1 MRDLNTTIMET
12 IIGLLFILL
21 PVILKLV
28 GKRLEQS
35 GQPEKAKKLQD
46 LLDTVYDGK
55 AETEELETEDE
66 PDDDLE
72 VEYDDDGQIVS
83 VHPKM
88 TWKPE
93 PAPVV
98 MEKQKADPQIHL
110 WEVKEGVATVK
121 KKPILVEEA
130 PKKKREKIDPKKLV
144 VYSEIMKP
152 KF

>member
-1 MRDLNTTIMET
+1 MET

-55 AETEELETEDE
+55 
-66 PDDDLE
+66 DDDKLKDEQDDGLE

-98 MEKQKADPQIHL
+98 VEKPKADPQIHL
-110 WEVKEGVATVK
+110 WEVKEGIPATK

>member
-1 MRDLNTTIMET
+1 MET

-21 PVILKLV
+21 PVILKII

-46 LLDTVYDGK
+46 FLDTISS
-55 AETEELETEDE
+55 EEDDVDDE
-66 PDDDLE
+66 ME

-88 TWKPE
+88 IWEPE
-93 PAPVV
+93 PVSTPAPEKTFVFESKPAPAV
-98 MEKQKADPQIHL
+98 KKQK
-110 WEVKEGVATVK
+110 
-121 KKPILVEEA
+121 KPVLMEET
-130 PKKKREKIDPKKLV
+130 PKKKSEKIDPKKLV
-144 VYSEIMKP
+144 IYSEIMKP

>member
-1 MRDLNTTIMET
+1 MET

-55 AETEELETEDE
+55 
-66 PDDDLE
+66 DDDKLKDEQDDGLE

-88 TWKPE
+88 VWKPE
-93 PAPVV
+93 PIVPVV
-98 MEKQKADPQIHL
+98 EKKVEPAAQIHL
-110 WEVKEGVATVK
+110 WEVKEGIPATK
-121 KKPILVEEA
+121 KKPMLVEEA

-152 KF
+152 NF

>member
-1 MRDLNTTIMET
+1 MET

-55 AETEELETEDE
+55 
-66 PDDDLE
+66 DDDKLKDEQDDGLE

-88 TWKPE
+88 VWKPE
-93 PAPVV
+93 PIVPVV
-98 MEKQKADPQIHL
+98 EKKVEPAAQIHL
-110 WEVKEGVATVK
+110 WEVKEGIPATK
-121 KKPILVEEA
+121 KKPMLVEEA
-130 PKKKREKIDPKKLV
+130 PKKKREKIDPKKLI

>member
-1 MRDLNTTIMET
+1 MET

-55 AETEELETEDE
+55 
-66 PDDDLE
+66 DDDKLKDEQDDGLE

-83 VHPKM
+83 VQPKM
-88 TWKPE
+88 ARKPE
-93 PAPVV
+93 PLPFVQ
-98 MEKQKADPQIHL
+98 EKHVPDPQIHL
-110 WEVKEGVATVK
+110 WDVKEGVAAVK

>member
-1 MRDLNTTIMET
+1 MET

-55 AETEELETEDE
+55 
-66 PDDDLE
+66 DDDKLKDKQDDGLE
-72 VEYDDDGQIVS
+72 VEYDDVGQIVS

-88 TWKPE
+88 VWKPE
-93 PAPVV
+93 PIVPVV
-98 MEKQKADPQIHL
+98 EKKVEPAAQIHL
-110 WEVKEGVATVK
+110 WEVKEGIPATK
-121 KKPILVEEA
+121 KKPMLVEEA

>member
-1 MRDLNTTIMET
+1 MET

-55 AETEELETEDE
+55 
-66 PDDDLE
+66 DDDKLKDEQDDGLE

-88 TWKPE
+88 VWKPE
-93 PAPVV
+93 PIVPVV
-98 MEKQKADPQIHL
+98 EKKVEPAAQIHL
-110 WEVKEGVATVK
+110 WEVKEGIPATK
-121 KKPILVEEA
+121 KKPMLVEEA
-130 PKKKREKIDPKKLV
+130 PKKKRENIDPKKLV

>member
-1 MRDLNTTIMET
+1 MET

-55 AETEELETEDE
+55 DE
-66 PDDDLE
+66 GKLKDEQDDGLE

-98 MEKQKADPQIHL
+98 VEKPKADPQIHL
-110 WEVKEGVATVK
+110 WEVKEGIPATK
-121 KKPILVEEA
+121 KKPMLVEEA

>member
-1 MRDLNTTIMET
+1 MTRDLNTTIMET

-55 AETEELETEDE
+55 
-66 PDDDLE
+66 DDDKLKDEQDDGLE

-88 TWKPE
+88 VWKPE
-93 PAPVV
+93 PIVPVV
-98 MEKQKADPQIHL
+98 EKKVEPAAQIHL
-110 WEVKEGVATVK
+110 WEVKEGVAAVK
-121 KKPILVEEA
+121 KKPMLVEEA

>member
-1 MRDLNTTIMET
+1 MET

-28 GKRLEQS
+28 GKRLEQA
-35 GQPEKAKKLQD
+35 GQPEKAKKFQD
-46 LLDTVYDGK
+46 IVEAFGSDEEIDDG
-55 AETEELETEDE
+55 
-66 PDDDLE
+66 LE
-72 VEYDDDGQIVS
+72 VEYDDDGQITS
-83 VHPKM
+83 VQPKAV
-88 TWKPE
+88 WKPQ
-93 PAPVV
+93 PAPVA
-98 MEKQKADPQIHL
+98 EQKPDSQIHL
-110 WEVKEGVATVK
+110 WMANEGISEVK

>member
-1 MRDLNTTIMET
+1 MEP

-28 GKRLEQS
+28 GKRLAQS

-55 AETEELETEDE
+55 DDAKLKDEL
-66 PDDDLE
+66 DDGLE

-88 TWKPE
+88 VWKPE
-93 PAPVV
+93 PIVPVV
-98 MEKQKADPQIHL
+98 EKKVEPAAQIHL
-110 WEVKEGVATVK
+110 WEVKEGIPATK
-121 KKPILVEEA
+121 KKPMLVEEA

>member
-72 VEYDDDGQIVS
+72 VEYIKR
-83 VHPKM
+83 H
-88 TWKPE
+88 
-93 PAPVV
+93 A
-98 MEKQKADPQIHL
+98 
-110 WEVKEGVATVK
+110 KEGNLKTFHQVDKNT
-121 KKPILVEEA
+121 
-130 PKKKREKIDPKKLV
+130 
-144 VYSEIMKP
+144 
-152 KF
+152 

>member
-1 MRDLNTTIMET
+1 MET

-55 AETEELETEDE
+55 
-66 PDDDLE
+66 DDDKLKDEQDDGLE

-98 MEKQKADPQIHL
+98 VEKPKADPQIHL
-110 WEVKEGVATVK
+110 WEVKEGIPATK
-121 KKPILVEEA
+121 KKPMLVEEA

>member
-1 MRDLNTTIMET
+1 MTRDLNTTIMET

-55 AETEELETEDE
+55 
-66 PDDDLE
+66 DDDKLKDEQDDGLE

-88 TWKPE
+88 VWKPE
-93 PAPVV
+93 PIVPVV
-98 MEKQKADPQIHL
+98 EKKVEPAAQIHL
-110 WEVKEGVATVK
+110 WEVKEGIPATK
-121 KKPILVEEA
+121 KKPMLVEEA
-130 PKKKREKIDPKKLV
+130 PKKKREKIDPKILV

>member
-1 MRDLNTTIMET
+1 MET

-55 AETEELETEDE
+55 
-66 PDDDLE
+66 DDDKLKDEQDDGLE

-88 TWKPE
+88 VWKPE
-93 PAPVV
+93 PIVPVV
-98 MEKQKADPQIHL
+98 EKKVEPAAHIHL
-110 WEVKEGVATVK
+110 WEVKEGIPATK
-121 KKPILVEEA
+121 KKPMLVEEA

>member
-1 MRDLNTTIMET
+1 MET

-55 AETEELETEDE
+55 
-66 PDDDLE
+66 DDDKLKDEQDDGLE

-88 TWKPE
+88 VWKPE
-93 PAPVV
+93 PIVPVV
-98 MEKQKADPQIHL
+98 EKKVEPAAQIHL
-110 WEVKEGVATVK
+110 WEVKEGVPATK
-121 KKPILVEEA
+121 KKPMLVEEA

>member
-1 MRDLNTTIMET
+1 MET

-35 GQPEKAKKLQD
+35 GQPEKAKKLQEFI
-46 LLDTVYDGK
+46 DTVYDGDDEGDSLK
-55 AETEELETEDE
+55 DE
-66 PDDDLE
+66 PDDGLE
-72 VEYDDDGQIVS
+72 VRYDDDGQIIS
-83 VHPKM
+83 VQPKM

-93 PAPVV
+93 PLPAVQ
-98 MEKQKADPQIHL
+98 EKRVPDPQIHL
-110 WEVKEGVATVK
+110 WDVKEGVSAMK
-121 KKPILVEEA
+121 KKPMLVEEA

-144 VYSEIMKP
+144 IYSEIMKP

>member
-1 MRDLNTTIMET
+1 MET

-21 PVILKLV
+21 PVIFKLI
-28 GKRLEQS
+28 GKKFEQS
-35 GQPEKAKKLQD
+35 GQTDKA
-46 LLDTVYDGK
+46 GK
-55 AETEELETEDE
+55 MRELAKALGS
-66 PDDDLE
+66 DDDSEDSPFKGFFDDKSDPE

>member
-1 MRDLNTTIMET
+1 MET

-55 AETEELETEDE
+55 
-66 PDDDLE
+66 DDDKLKDERDDGLE

-88 TWKPE
+88 VWKSE
-93 PAPVV
+93 PAPSVPETKV
-98 MEKQKADPQIHL
+98 SDQQIHL
-110 WEVKEGVATVK
+110 WNAKEGVPSVK
-121 KKPILVEEA
+121 KQMW
-130 PKKKREKIDPKKLV
+130 
-144 VYSEIMKP
+144 EIQGNT
-152 KF
+152 

>member
-1 MRDLNTTIMET
+1 MET

-55 AETEELETEDE
+55 
-66 PDDDLE
+66 DDDKLKDEQDDGPE

-88 TWKPE
+88 VWKPE
-93 PAPVV
+93 PIVPVV
-98 MEKQKADPQIHL
+98 EKKVEPAAQIHL
-110 WEVKEGVATVK
+110 WEVKEGIPATK
-121 KKPILVEEA
+121 KKPMLVEEA

>member
-1 MRDLNTTIMET
+1 MET

-55 AETEELETEDE
+55 
-66 PDDDLE
+66 DDDKLKDEQNDGLE

-98 MEKQKADPQIHL
+98 VEKPKAAPQVHL
-110 WEVKEGVATVK
+110 WEVNEGVTAVK
-121 KKPILVEEA
+121 KKPMLVEEA

>member
-1 MRDLNTTIMET
+1 MET

-55 AETEELETEDE
+55 
-66 PDDDLE
+66 DDDKLKDEQDDGLE

-88 TWKPE
+88 VWKPE
-93 PAPVV
+93 PIVPVV
-98 MEKQKADPQIHL
+98 EKKVEPAAQIHL
-110 WEVKEGVATVK
+110 WEVKEGIPATK
-121 KKPILVEEA
+121 KKPMLVEEA

-144 VYSEIMKP
+144 VYSEIMKQ

>member
-1 MRDLNTTIMET
+1 MET

-55 AETEELETEDE
+55 
-66 PDDDLE
+66 DDDKLKDEQDDGLE

-88 TWKPE
+88 VWKPE
-93 PAPVV
+93 PIVPVV
-98 MEKQKADPQIHL
+98 EKKVEPAAQIHL
-110 WEVKEGVATVK
+110 WEVKEGIPATK
-121 KKPILVEEA
+121 KKPMLVEEA

-152 KF
+152 KS

>member
-1 MRDLNTTIMET
+1 MET

-21 PVILKLV
+21 PVILKFI
-28 GKRLEQS
+28 GKKFEQS
-35 GQPEKAKKLQD
+35 GQPEKAKKLQEF
-46 LLDTVYDGK
+46 LDTISPD
-55 AETEELETEDE
+55 EDK
-66 PDDDLE
+66 DDEME

-98 MEKQKADPQIHL
+98 VEKPKADTQVHL
-110 WEVKEGVATVK
+110 WEVNEGVTAVK
-121 KKPILVEEA
+121 KKPMLVEEA